1 MNLSLVEYVS
11 KLLKANVLI
20 TINIGLLAKVIM
32 IDIHFLSS
40 EIFCYKIY
48 LKEIVCQ
55 HFNAANQIKSALLE
69 YKRIINIIII
79 ILKVSPEPSPQ
90 APRQI
95 VQHRASSERT
105 LSPRLTPSHCHPRSG
120 KGSETQVTEFGR

>member
-48 LKEIVCQ
+48 QKEIMCQ
-55 HFNAANQIKSALLE
+55 HCNAANQIKESSISSSSSSKYHLNHLPKLLV
-69 YKRIINIIII
+69 R
-79 ILKVSPEPSPQ
+79 
-90 APRQI
+90 
-95 VQHRASSERT
+95 
-105 LSPRLTPSHCHPRSG
+105 
-120 KGSETQVTEFGR
+120 

>member
-20 TINIGLLAKVIM
+20 TINIGLLAK
-32 IDIHFLSS
+32 DIQFLSS

-55 HFNAANQIKSALLE
+55 HFNAANQIKSALL
-69 YKRIINIIII
+69 
-79 ILKVSPEPSPQ
+79 
-90 APRQI
+90 
-95 VQHRASSERT
+95 
-105 LSPRLTPSHCHPRSG
+105 
-120 KGSETQVTEFGR
+120 

>member
-1 MNLSLVEYVS
+1 M
-11 KLLKANVLI
+11 
-20 TINIGLLAKVIM
+20 
-32 IDIHFLSS
+32 
-40 EIFCYKIY
+40 
-48 LKEIVCQ
+48 CQ
-55 HFNAANQIKSALLE
+55 HCDAANQIKSALLY

-120 KGSETQVTEFGR
+120 KGSETRVTEFVR